1 MPKSIRDVIIDINK
15 MKIASGDISA
25 YDFEAMEDYI
35 DKEMKGQQVDTNS
48 AVGTHLRELM
58 TTNPQIRK
66 ELASVLQQTDR
77 ARKNHMTELRTV
89 AGRSG
94 MDKIKNDFW
103 GKRKREAKRELE
115 RIAQAKRKTLNKTEL
130 NKDASHSISKGRGRK
145 YFTWLTN
152 KFGLGTH
159 DERHPKDVEFDDT
172 HLSNT
177 FTYRTPDGELSGAY
191 FKPDN
196 PNPSGKVVLFFSGSG
211 APAEQFSANVVDDY
225 AKEGIPVVTMNY
237 RGFGES
243 KTLDK
248 NGNPKGTPLSEK
260 SIYKDG
266 KEMLNYVINVMHV
279 KPENIILHGYSLGG
293 AVASK
298 VAADFAQTQQK
309 KALEEG
315 RNPKKLGGIVL
326 HSPINSMYSAGHNQ
340 IYDAFRGIPYV
351 GGVLAVTLGHA
362 LGDFSGREAYLHSG
376 AYNTKSH
383 MERLHK
389 FDPDIPVHYTSGL
402 SRNGDGL
409 GLDRTKLHLNP
420 KADFVNSSSSL
431 VRGDHDENRLN
442 TKNGGLQRM
451 LNTSRNDV
459 VKKPQEP
466 QVNAPGL

>member
-1 MPKSIRDVIIDINK
+1 MPKSIRDIIIDINK
-15 MKIASGDISA
+15 MKINSGDMSS
-25 YDFEAMEDYI
+25 YNFEAMEQYI
-35 DKEMKGQQVDTNS
+35 DNEMHGRNVDTNS
-48 AVGTHLRELM
+48 EIGQNLRKLM

-66 ELASVLQQTDR
+66 DLATYLPQTDQ
-77 ARKNHMTELRTV
+77 ARKTHMRELRNV
-89 AGRSG
+89 ASRSG
-94 MDKIKNDFW
+94 MDKVRNDFW
-103 GKRKREAKRELE
+103 GTKKRAAKRELE
-115 RIAQAKRKTLNKTEL
+115 SIAQAKRKTLNKTEL
-130 NKDASHSISKGRGRK
+130 NKDAHNDLKTGRGRK
-145 YFTWLTN
+145 HFTWLTN
-152 KFGLGTH
+152 MFGLGTH
-159 DERHPKDVEFDDT
+159 SARHPKDVEFDDT

-177 FTYRTPDGELSGAY
+177 FTYRTPDGQLSGAY
-191 FKPDN
+191 FKPAEL
-196 PNPSGKVVLFFSGSG
+196 NPSGKVVLFFSGSG

-237 RGFGES
+237 RGFGNS

-248 NGNPKGTPLSEK
+248 NGNIKGTPLSEK

-298 VAADFAQTQQK
+298 VAADFAQAQQK

-315 RNPKKLGGIVL
+315 RTPKKLGGIVL

-340 IYDAFRGIPYV
+340 IYDTFRGIPYV

-362 LGDFSGREAYLHSG
+362 FGDFSGREAYLHSG

-402 SRNGDGL
+402 LRNGDGL

-442 TKNGGLQRM
+442 TKNGGLRRM
-451 LNTSRNDV
+451 LTTSRKDV
-459 VKKPQEP
+459 VKKPEEP